1 MEECR
6 FETSELQAS
15 FMMATPLWSDSWSL
29 CHVADRSRSIQIQN
43 IAGIMYVALPEV
55 EITQPDNLVVLEVAE
70 GGFFSALPTSLPS
83 DEPPPMVNGAIRDL
97 FVSSALHIQSQITQG
112 LEMEERKQVV
122 ITGHSTGGAVAA
134 LTALALLSQPSK
146 PSFRLLCITFG
157 SPLLGNQS
165 LSSSISRSRLAHNF
179 CNVVSI
185 HDLAPRRNDDLWPF
199 GTFLFSS
206 DNGGVCLDNAASV
219 RRMFLIL
226 NSTGTPNIEERPR
239 YEHYVSTLS
248 HQFLISRSFH
258 GGSILD
264 NCYQNGVALAVESLG
279 LYIDH
284 PSHVSAKE
292 CIEAATTITRA
303 PILRSSELANEL
315 ANVVRWRLDIQWY
328 KDRCDASP
336 MQLGYYDN
344 FKVMSKSEIR
354 VIKSRVLLAKFWDGV
369 IKMLEKNE
377 LPFDFHLGK
386 KWVFA
391 SQFYQLLAEPLDI
404 AYFYKYDYS
413 RTKGHY
419 MENGNRPK
427 RYVEIDKW
435 WKERVEPHKEK
446 GARTRYASATQDTCF
461 WAKLEEA
468 KECLDDMKS
477 ESIDAQRQS
486 LLWEKMVG
494 FESYADTLVKMKEV
508 SVDVLASNSS
518 YTVWVKSLRE
528 FRLKMD
534 NMVVDE
540 SNAMEI

>member
-1 MEECR
+1 M
-6 FETSELQAS
+6 T
-15 FMMATPLWSDSWSL
+15 ATPLWSDSWSL
-29 CHVADRSRSIQIQN
+29 CDVADRTRSIQIQR
-43 IAGIMYVALPEV
+43 IAKIMFIALPEV
-55 EITQPDNLVVLEVAE
+55 EISQADNLVVLDDA
-70 GGFFSALPTSLPS
+70 FFSNLSTSLPS

-97 FVSSALHIQSQITQG
+97 FVSSALYIQSQITQG

-134 LTALALLSQPSK
+134 LTALWLLSQPSK

-157 SPLLGNQS
+157 SPFLGNQS

-185 HDLAPRRNDDLWPF
+185 HDLAPCRNDDLWPF
-199 GTFLFSS
+199 GTFLFCS

-239 YEHYVSTLS
+239 YEHYVSRLS

-258 GGSILD
+258 GGSISD
-264 NCYQNGVALAVESLG
+264 NSYQTGVALALESLG

-284 PSHVSAKE
+284 PSRVSAKE
-292 CIEAATTITRA
+292 CIEAATTISRA

-315 ANVVRWRLDIQWY
+315 GNVVRWRLDIQWY

-369 IKMLEKNE
+369 LRMLEKNE

-386 KWVFA
+386 KWVYA
-391 SQFYQLLAEPLDI
+391 SLFYQLLAEPLDI

-419 MENGNRPK
+419 LENGNRHK
-427 RYVEIDKW
+427 RYVVIDKW
-435 WKERVEPHKEK
+435 LKERRELHKEK
-446 GARTRYASATQDTCF
+446 RSRTQYASTTQDTCF

-468 KECLDDMKS
+468 KECLDDMRSK
-477 ESIDAQRQS
+477 SIDAERRY
-486 LLWEKMVG
+486 LLREKIVG
-494 FESYADTLVKMKEV
+494 FENYADTLVKMKEV
-508 SVDVLASNSS
+508 SVDVLARESS
-518 YTVWVKSLRE
+518 YSKWVEKLKE
-528 FRLKMD
+528 FKPHMD

-540 SNAMEI
+540 SNAMEIQ

>member
-1 MEECR
+1 MEDSR

-15 FMMATPLWSDSWSL
+15 FMMATQLWSDSWSL
-29 CHVADRSRSIQIQN
+29 CDVADRSRSIQIQH

-55 EITQPDNLVVLEVAE
+55 EITQPDNLVVLEFA
-70 GGFFSALPTSLPS
+70 GDWSFSALSTSLPS
-83 DEPPPMVNGAIRDL
+83 DESPPMVNGAIRDL
-97 FVSSALHIQSQITQG
+97 FVSAALHIQSQIIQG
-112 LEMEERKQVV
+112 LAMEERKQVV

-134 LTALALLSQPSK
+134 LTALWLLSQPSK

-165 LSSSISRSRLAHNF
+165 LSASIFRSRLAHNF

-199 GTFLFSS
+199 GTFLLCS

-226 NSTGTPNIEERPR
+226 NSSGTPNIEERPR
-239 YEHYVSTLS
+239 YEHYVSKLS

-258 GGSILD
+258 GGSLSD
-264 NCYQNGVALAVESLG
+264 NSYRAGVALAVESLG
-279 LYIDH
+279 FSSDH
-284 PSHVSAKE
+284 PSVVSAKE
-292 CIEAATTITRA
+292 CIEAATEITRA
-303 PILRSSELANEL
+303 PIVRSSELAIEL
-315 ANVVRWRLDIQWY
+315 GNVLPSRLEIQWY
-328 KDRCDASP
+328 KESCDASQ

-344 FKVMSKSEIR
+344 FKVMSKREMK
-354 VIKSRVLLAKFWDGV
+354 VNMSRAKLAKFWDGV
-369 IKMLEKNE
+369 LTMVEKNE

-391 SQFYQLLAEPLDI
+391 SLFYQLLAEPLDI

-419 MENGNRPK
+419 MENGNRHK
-427 RYVEIDKW
+427 RYVVMDKW
-435 WKERVEPHKEK
+435 RKEREPQKDKHS
-446 GARTRYASATQDTCF
+446 RTRYASSTQDTCF

-477 ESIDAQRQS
+477 ESIDEQRRS
-486 LLWEKMVG
+486 LLRKKIG
-494 FESYADTLVKMKEV
+494 AFESYADKLVTMKEV
-508 SVDVLASNSS
+508 SVDVLARNSS
-518 YTVWVKSLRE
+518 YSVWLKSLRE
-528 FRLKMD
+528 FKIKMD
-534 NMVVDE
+534 NMVVDD
-540 SNAMEI
+540 AMEI

>member
-1 MEECR
+1 MEQSR

-29 CHVADRSRSIQIQN
+29 CDVADRSRSIQIQH
-43 IAGIMYVALPEV
+43 IGGIMYVALPEV
-55 EITQPDNLVVLEVAE
+55 EVTQPDDLVVMEVARD
-70 GGFFSALPTSLPS
+70 GPFSALSTSLLS
-83 DEPPPMVNGAIRDL
+83 DELPPMVNGAIRDL

-122 ITGHSTGGAVAA
+122 ITGHSTGGAVAT
-134 LTALALLSQPSK
+134 LTALWLLSQPSK
-146 PSFRLLCITFG
+146 LSFRLLCITFG
-157 SPLLGNQS
+157 APLLGNQS

-179 CNVVSI
+179 FNVVSI
-185 HDLAPRRNDDLWPF
+185 HDLSPRRNDDLWPF
-199 GTFLFSS
+199 GTFLFCS
-206 DNGGVCLDNAASV
+206 DKGGVCLDNATSV

-226 NSTGTPNIEERPR
+226 NSTGTQSIDERPR

-248 HQFLISRSFH
+248 HQFLISRSFP
-258 GGSILD
+258 GDSLSD
-264 NCYQNGVALAVESLG
+264 NSYQAGVALAVEALG
-279 LYIDH
+279 FSSDH
-284 PSHVSAKE
+284 PSGVSAKE
-292 CIEAATTITRA
+292 CIEAATKISRA

-315 ANVVRWRLDIQWY
+315 GNVVRWRLDIQWY
-328 KDRCDASP
+328 KDKCDASS

-369 IKMLEKNE
+369 LEMLEKNE

-419 MENGNRPK
+419 MENGNRHK
-427 RYVEIDKW
+427 RYVVIEKW
-435 WKERVEPHKEK
+435 WKERGERHKEK
-446 GARTRYASATQDTCF
+446 RSRTQYASTTQDTCF

-468 KECLDDMKS
+468 KECLDDMRS
-477 ESIDAQRQS
+477 ESIDEQRRS
-486 LLWEKMVG
+486 LLWEKIG
-494 FESYADTLVKMKEV
+494 AFESYAATLVKMKEV
-508 SVDVLASNSS
+508 SVDVLARNSS
-518 YTVWVKSLRE
+518 YRVWVERLRE
-528 FRLKMD
+528 FKLKVGY
-534 NMVVDE
+534 MVADE
-540 SNAMEI
+540 NAMEIH